1 MQFIFDFLGFTN
13 LEFKKKFFFFFYFYF
28 FAFRCSKSFNCGVGQ
43 FFLTISFL
51 FNEPREKS
59 PGGSV
64 ID

>member
-1 MQFIFDFLGFTN
+1 MQFIFGFLGFTN
-13 LEFKKKFFFFFYFYF
+13 LEFKKKTYFYFYF

-51 FNEPREKS
+51 FNEPWEKS

>member
-1 MQFIFDFLGFTN
+1 MQFIFDFLGSN
-13 LEFKKKFFFFFYFYF
+13 LEFKKKFFFFYFYF

-51 FNEPREKS
+51 FNEPWEKS